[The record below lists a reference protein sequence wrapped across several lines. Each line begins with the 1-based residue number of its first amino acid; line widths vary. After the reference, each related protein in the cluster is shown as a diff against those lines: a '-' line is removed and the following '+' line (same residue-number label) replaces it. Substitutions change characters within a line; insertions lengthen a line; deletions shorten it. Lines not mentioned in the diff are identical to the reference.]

1 MVAAAI
7 RIDVRV
13 GLLAVGAFAVGTDSF
28 VIAGLL
34 PDLATA
40 YHVGLP
46 AAGQLVTAY
55 ALSLAIFAPML
66 ATFTCK
72 LSRAKVLVVGL
83 LIFALANL
91 AGALATHFAEALLA
105 RGCAG
110 LGAGLFTPTA
120 SAVAA
125 ELVAPNQKHRAL
137 STVMLGLSL
146 ATAIGSPLGV
156 FLAPSIGWRNIL
168 LVIALLSA
176 CVALAIGSLFPHLD
190 RSSPLSLRDRVRPLG
205 TRRVALILGST
216 FLVLTGLYVTY
227 TYSSVVFGKATDYQP
242 HNLAL
247 LLAIWGIAGTVGS
260 VLGRT
265 ADRFGD
271 RTIVNVALAALVL
284 DFCFIYVAGT
294 TFYGAVVGIAI
305 WGVCGWA
312 FVIPQQHR
320 LISAAPQVAPVLIA
334 LHLTAVYG
342 GTSLSGVIGA
352 VALQLVPPM
361 MLTLFSGALVLF
373 GWAVSEVL
381 FMNEGLESPSY
392 EGSLAIPPR

>member
-1 MVAAAI
+1 
-7 RIDVRV
+7 
-13 GLLAVGAFAVGTDSF
+13 
-28 VIAGLL
+28 
-34 PDLATA
+34 
-40 YHVGLP
+40 
-46 AAGQLVTAY
+46 
-55 ALSLAIFAPML
+55 
-66 ATFTCK
+66 
-72 LSRAKVLVVGL
+72 
-83 LIFALANL
+83 
-91 AGALATHFAEALLA
+91 
-105 RGCAG
+105 
-110 LGAGLFTPTA
+110 
-120 SAVAA
+120 
-125 ELVAPNQKHRAL
+125 
-137 STVMLGLSL
+137 MLGLSL

-312 FVIPQQHR
+312 FADPAAAPAHFSCTSSCAGPNR
-320 LISAAPQVAPVLIA
+320 LAPYCSLWRHLFVGRHWRRRTTTSAANDVD
-334 LHLTAVYG
+334 
-342 GTSLSGVIGA
+342 SL
-352 VALQLVPPM
+352 
-361 MLTLFSGALVLF
+361 
-373 GWAVSEVL
+373 
-381 FMNEGLESPSY
+381 
-392 EGSLAIPPR
+392 